1 MAEEKRHEEQ
11 EFSFVK
17 EKIKKQP
24 FYQNKNL
31 RRAGIRLLFSV
42 LCGLAAC
49 LAFVLA
55 RPWMEQTFGKREM
68 TEITIPAEEEEQQE
82 TEEESETAEEEE
94 EESAP
99 QDPVVIT
106 QPQELQA
113 EDYATLFAKL
123 KEVAAAA
130 DQSLAAVTV
139 SSSDTDWFNETYENR
154 RQVSGLLVGN
164 NGVEILILVPY
175 SQVAGADRLQ
185 ASLADGSSLEAV
197 LKNYDRITDL
207 AILSVNL
214 ADVDEETLGSIRIA
228 ELGSSKSLKAGD
240 PVIAVGSP
248 AGLTGSVKYGNLVAA
263 GYQMGV
269 MDGAYS
275 LLITDMERAEE
286 GSGVLLNLSG
296 QVIGLIEDA
305 YLHSANETALTAYAI
320 SDMKDVIEHLSN
332 SQDLV
337 YMGIHGTD
345 VTEETAKLQDIPAG
359 VYVASVEPDSPA
371 MDSGIQAGDIIT
383 EINGREIVS
392 QSEIQEMLLKFSRD
406 QAIRVIFMRQGREGY
421 KEIECSV
428 TVDVMQ

>member
-1 MAEEKRHEEQ
+1 
-11 EFSFVK
+11 
-17 EKIKKQP
+17 
-24 FYQNKNL
+24 
-31 RRAGIRLLFSV
+31 
-42 LCGLAAC
+42 
-49 LAFVLA
+49 
-55 RPWMEQTFGKREM
+55 M